1 MNLFNFFRINILLLA
16 IISITFALPIG
27 VAIYF
32 QEYQIIPS
40 FFIPGI
46 TCIALAIIVL
56 LLGKRKKIAMTP
68 RDAFIVVAA
77 AWFFASLL
85 GSLPLYFSGWVPS
98 FTDAFFE
105 SVSGF
110 TTTGA
115 TNLPDVEIL
124 PKALNMWRC
133 QMHWLGGM
141 GIVALTVAL
150 MPLLGVGGF
159 KLIKAETTG
168 VEKGKVTPK
177 IATTAKILWIIYFSF
192 TIIQTILLKL
202 AGMSWYDALAHTLS
216 TLGTGGF
223 STKNSGI
230 AHYNSPAIEWIC
242 TVFMFLAAINFSLYY
257 YAVTFK
263 FKEIIQNSEFKAFIF
278 IVFATTLGITF
289 FIYKIYNNFGH
300 SFRVALFQTTS
311 IISTTG
317 FSSVNFDLWPAGAK
331 IFLLFLMLIGGC
343 SGSTAGGVKVI
354 RWVVLSKQ
362 TTNEVRKMLHPHGVF
377 NVQLN
382 GRVGRKDVVFSVAGF
397 LFLYCFIVAITAL
410 VAACNNIDTISSI
423 TASMT
428 MVGNVGPGLGAVGP
442 MYNFGFFSPATKW
455 WFSFVMIAGRLE
467 LYTILIF
474 FMPSFW
480 KK

>member
-32 QEYQIIPS
+32 QEYQIISS

-242 TVFMFLAAINFSLYY
+242 IVFMFLAAINFSLYY

-428 MVGNVGPGLGAVGP
+428 IVGNVGPGLGAVGP

>member
-56 LLGKRKKIAMTP
+56 LLGKRKKITMTP

-242 TVFMFLAAINFSLYY
+242 IVFMFLAAINFSLYY

>member
-242 TVFMFLAAINFSLYY
+242 IVFMFLAAINFSLYY

-428 MVGNVGPGLGAVGP
+428 IVGNVGPGLGAVGP

>member
-1 MNLFNFFRINILLLA
+1 MNFFNFFRINILLLA
-16 IISITFALPIG
+16 IISITFLLPIG
-27 VAIYF
+27 VAVYY
-32 QEYQIIPS
+32 QEYAVIPS

-46 TCIALAIIVL
+46 ICIALAVIVL
-56 LLGKRKKIAMTP
+56 LLGKGKKIDMTP

-85 GSLPLYFSGWVPS
+85 GALPLFFSGWVPS

-124 PKALNMWRC
+124 PKTINMWRC

-192 TIIQTILLKL
+192 TIIQTVLLKL
-202 AGMSWYDALAHTLS
+202 AGMDWYDALAHTLS

-223 STKNSGI
+223 STKNTSI
-230 AHYNSPAIEWIC
+230 AFYHSPAIEWIC
-242 TVFMFLAAINFSLYY
+242 TIFMFLAGINFSLYY
-257 YAVTFK
+257 YAATLK
-263 FKEIIQNSEFKAFIF
+263 FKEIIQNSEFKAYLV
-278 IVFATTLGITF
+278 IVCITGLGICF
-289 FIYKIYNNFGH
+289 FIYQTYNNLGLSLREAF
-300 SFRVALFQTTS
+300 FQTTS

-317 FSSVNFDLWPAGAK
+317 FSSVNFDLWPSSAQ
-331 IFLLFLMLIGGC
+331 IFLLLLMLVGGC

-354 RWVVLSKQ
+354 RWVILSKQ
-362 TTNEVRKMLHPHGVF
+362 TTNEVKKMLHPHGVF
-377 NVQLN
+377 NVQIN

-397 LFLYCFIVAITAL
+397 IFLYFFIIAITAL
-410 VAACNNIDTISSI
+410 VAACNNIDAMSSI
-423 TASMT
+423 TASMAI
-428 MVGNVGPGLGAVGP
+428 VGNVGPGLGAVGP
-442 MYNFGFFSPATKW
+442 LCNYDFFSPATKW

>member
-16 IISITFALPIG
+16 IISITFVLPIG

-32 QEYQIIPS
+32 QEYQVIPS
-40 FFIPGI
+40 FLIPGI
-46 TCIALAIIVL
+46 VCIVLAIIFL
-56 LLGKRKKIAMTP
+56 FLGKRKKIAMTP
-68 RDAFIVVAA
+68 RDAFIVVAVS
-77 AWFFASLL
+77 WFFASFM
-85 GSLPLYFSGWVPS
+85 GALPLYFSGWVPS

-202 AGMSWYDALAHTLS
+202 AGMGWYDALAHTLS

-223 STKNSGI
+223 STKNSSI
-230 AHYNSPAIEWIC
+230 AYYNSPAIEWIC
-242 TVFMFLAAINFSLYY
+242 TVFMFLASVNFSLYY
-257 YAVTFK
+257 YVVTFK
-263 FKEIIQNSEFKAFIF
+263 FKEIAQNSEFKAFIL
-278 IVFATTLGITF
+278 IVFATALGITF
-289 FIYKIYNNFGH
+289 FIYKTYNDFGH
-300 SFRVALFQTTS
+300 SFREALFQTTS

-317 FSSVNFDLWPAGAK
+317 FSSVNFDIWPAGAK
-331 IFLLFLMLIGGC
+331 IFLLLLMLVGGC
-343 SGSTAGGVKVI
+343 SGSTAGGVKVV
-354 RWVVLSKQ
+354 RWVILSKQ

-377 NVQLN
+377 NVQIN
-382 GRVGRKDVVFSVAGF
+382 GRVGRKDMVFSVAGF

-410 VAACNNIDTISSI
+410 VAACNSIDTISSV
-423 TASMT
+423 TAAMA

-455 WFSFVMIAGRLE
+455 WFSFVMIVGRLE

>member
-1 MNLFNFFRINILLLA
+1 M
-16 IISITFALPIG
+16 
-27 VAIYF
+27 
-32 QEYQIIPS
+32 IPS

-242 TVFMFLAAINFSLYY
+242 IVFMFLAAINFSLYY

-428 MVGNVGPGLGAVGP
+428 MVGNVGPGLEAVGP

>member
-242 TVFMFLAAINFSLYY
+242 IVFMFLAAINFSLYY

-300 SFRVALFQTTS
+300 SFREALFQTTS

>member
-1 MNLFNFFRINILLLA
+1 MGFFNFFRINILLLA
-16 IISITFALPIG
+16 IISITLALPIG
-27 VAIYF
+27 IAIYY
-32 QEYQIIPS
+32 QEYQVIPS

-46 TCIALAIIVL
+46 ICVGLAVTTVL
-56 LLGKRKKIAMTP
+56 LGREKKIVMTP

-77 AWFFASLL
+77 AWIFASFL
-85 GSLPLYFSGWVPS
+85 GALPLYFSGWVPE

-115 TNLPDVEIL
+115 SNLTNLEIL
-124 PKALNMWRC
+124 PMSINMWRC

-159 KLIKAETTG
+159 QLIKAETTG

-192 TIIQTILLKL
+192 TVIQTVLLRA
-202 AGMSWYDALAHTLS
+202 AGMTWYDALAHTFS

-223 STKNSGI
+223 SPKNTSIG
-230 AHYNSPAIEWIC
+230 YYQSPSIEWIC
-242 TVFMFLAAINFSLYY
+242 TIFMLLAGVNFSLFY
-257 YAVTFK
+257 YAVTRK
-263 FKEIIQNSEFKAFIF
+263 FKEIFHNSEFKAYIA
-278 IVFATTLGITF
+278 IVLVSALGITGF
-289 FIYKIYNNFGH
+289 VFARYHSLGY
-300 SFRVALFQTTS
+300 SFREAMFQVAS

-317 FSSVNFDLWPAGAK
+317 FSSVDFNLWPAGAQL
-331 IFLLFLMLIGGC
+331 ILVLLMLVGGC
-343 SGSTAGGVKVI
+343 SGSTAGGIKVI
-354 RWVVLSKQ
+354 RWVILSKQ

-377 NVQLN
+377 AVQLN

-397 LFLYCFIVAITAL
+397 LFLYCIIVAITAL
-410 VAACNNIDTISSI
+410 VAACNGIDTISSI
-423 TASMT
+423 TASLA
-428 MVGNVGPGLGAVGP
+428 MVGNIGPGLGAVGP
-442 MYNFGFFSPATKW
+442 MSNYEFFTPATKW

-467 LYTILIF
+467 LYTMLIF

-480 KK
+480 KR

>member
-1 MNLFNFFRINILLLA
+1 MNIFNFFRINILLLA

-46 TCIALAIIVL
+46 ICIALAIIVL

-68 RDAFIVVAA
+68 RDAFVVVAA
-77 AWFFASLL
+77 AWFFASFL
-85 GSLPLYFSGWVPS
+85 GALPLYFSGWVPS

-177 IATTAKILWIIYFSF
+177 IATTAKILWIIYVSF

-202 AGMSWYDALAHTLS
+202 AGMGWYDALAHSLS

-223 STKNSGI
+223 STKNSSI
-230 AHYNSPAIEWIC
+230 TYYNSPAIEWIC
-242 TVFMFLAAINFSLYY
+242 IVFMFLASVNFSLYY

-263 FKEIIQNSEFKAFIF
+263 FKEIIQNSEFKAFIL
-278 IVFATTLGITF
+278 IVFATALGITF
-289 FIYKIYNNFGH
+289 FIYNVYNNFGH
-300 SFRVALFQTTS
+300 SFREALFQTTS

-317 FSSVNFDLWPAGAK
+317 FSSINFDLWPAGAK
-331 IFLLFLMLIGGC
+331 IFLLLLMLTGGC

-410 VAACNNIDTISSI
+410 VAACNSIDTISSI
-423 TASMT
+423 TASMA
-428 MVGNVGPGLGAVGP
+428 MVGNIGPGLGAVGP

-467 LYTILIF
+467 LYTVLIF

>member
-1 MNLFNFFRINILLLA
+1 MNFFNFFRINILLLA

-27 VAIYF
+27 VAVYF
-32 QEYQIIPS
+32 QEYEVVSS
-40 FFIPGI
+40 FLIPGI
-46 TCIALAIIVL
+46 ICIALALIVL
-56 LLGKRKKIAMTP
+56 VLGKGKKIAMTP

-85 GSLPLYFSGWVPS
+85 GALPLYLSSWVPS

-192 TIIQTILLKL
+192 TIIQTILLRL
-202 AGMSWYDALAHTLS
+202 AGMDWYDALAHTLS

-223 STKNSGI
+223 STKNTSI
-230 AHYNSPAIEWIC
+230 AYYNSPAIEWIC
-242 TVFMFLAAINFSLYY
+242 IVFMFLAAVNFSLYY

-263 FKEIIQNSEFKAFIF
+263 FKEIIRNSELKAFTS
-278 IVFATTLGITF
+278 IVFAF
-289 FIYKIYNNFGH
+289 FIFKIYNNFGY
-300 SFRVALFQTTS
+300 SFREALFQTTS

-317 FSSVNFDLWPAGAK
+317 FASVDFNLWPAGAQ
-331 IFLLFLMLIGGC
+331 IFLLLLMLVGGC

-354 RWVVLSKQ
+354 RWVILSKQ
-362 TTNEVRKMLHPHGVF
+362 TTNEVKKMLHPHGVF

-397 LFLYCFIVAITAL
+397 ISLYCIIIAITAL
-410 VAACNNIDTISSI
+410 VAACNNIDAISSV
-423 TASMT
+423 TASMA

-442 MYNFGFFSPATKW
+442 LYNYDFFSPATKW